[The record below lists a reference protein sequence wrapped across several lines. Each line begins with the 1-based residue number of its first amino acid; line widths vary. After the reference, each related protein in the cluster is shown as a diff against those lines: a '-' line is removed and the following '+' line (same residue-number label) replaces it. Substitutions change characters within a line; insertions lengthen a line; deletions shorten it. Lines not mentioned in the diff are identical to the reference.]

1 MATARELMSVRIMG
15 ELESGRAMEIS
26 RPGKAPWRVALPP
39 AMDRSENTAELVD
52 YVTAQYLVALPAES
66 IRLGWETIYAL
77 VRTALADAA

>member
-1 MATARELMSVRIMG
+1 MGARVVG
-15 ELESGRAMEIS
+15 ELENGRMMEIS
-26 RPGKAPWRVALPP
+26 RPGQEPWRVELPP

-66 IRLGWETIYAL
+66 VRLGWETIYAL